1 MKAGRSGVVM
11 AKAGIKIKFG
21 SILKYPQYA
30 EETHVASLSNTVYKM
45 FDDLPFKLII
55 FQSLEARSKLGPL

>member
-45 FDDLPFKLII
+45 FDDLPF
-55 FQSLEARSKLGPL
+55 